1 MKILRQRTFSV
12 NPEQREFNSKDQKL
26 RLKKYYKS
34 MAETDPGKLAKSL
47 LNSSDITS
55 EISKNVEKTS
65 KKSGKNSDE
74 LFNSIQS
81 KRAKQPFEDGE
92 IALGRVKN
100 KNNKPSDKLADKL
113 TKEGMKNY
121 KIERENFR
129 NKIEKEIEEN
139 KLKKAKTIKNLKKG
153 GIGALAIGGAIAT
166 GIGAK
171 KLYDKKKSKKS
182 EKK

>member
-1 MKILRQRTFSV
+1 
-12 NPEQREFNSKDQKL
+12 
-26 RLKKYYKS
+26 
-34 MAETDPGKLAKSL
+34 MAETDPRKLAKSL
-47 LNSSDITS
+47 LLSSDITS

-121 KIERENFR
+121 KIERELKTLKIQRENFR

-153 GIGALAIGGAIAT
+153 GIGALAIGGAVAAEY
-166 GIGAK
+166 GAK
-171 KLYDKKKSKKS
+171 KLYDKKKSKKEE